1 MKRLLLWA
9 LIILAILAAM
19 GLFDDLF
26 GPKRPEKPTPV
37 LDLSRPVYTTNY
49 AIVCPLGLL
58 FDVRADHGP
67 EAVVDLYTSVLNLKS
82 KEQALGCEEW
92 RGGIRVEAVDLEQR
106 PGGLSLIQINGT
118 LFTAKG
124 HLTNNSPQ

>member
-1 MKRLLLWA
+1 MSRTKIMWLLVAVIAVLWVSG
-9 LIILAILAAM
+9 I
-19 GLFDDLF
+19 FD
-26 GPKRPEKPTPV
+26 GPEPDKPAQPP
-37 LDLSRPVYTTNY
+37 LDLSKPVYTTNY

-92 RGGIRVEAVDLEQR
+92 RGGIRVEAVGIDQR
-106 PGGLSLIQINGT
+106 PGGLSLVQINNT
-118 LFTAKG
+118 LFTAKA
-124 HLTNNSPQ
+124 HLTNNAPQ